1 MKFKYELF
9 INNKEKDEEDVFVMR
24 SETTDKLKIEID
36 VHYEDS
42 DTHIKDIDGNVVY
55 EQKAKR

>member
-1 MKFKYELF
+1 
-9 INNKEKDEEDVFVMR
+9 MR
-24 SETTDKLKIEID
+24 ILKTEID

>member
-1 MKFKYELF
+1 MRKEYALYR
-9 INNKEKDEEDVFVMR
+9 NNKDKTETLIMESNHMR
-24 SETTDKLKIEID
+24 ILKTEID